1 MPVST
6 AFADELSSLD
16 ATGSDQAPI
25 DIVSTPSVEP
35 AIVEPAVVEPIAAEP
50 STAPVAVDSSVGE
63 IADLPTSDQATN
75 DWQINDSGNSAGQI
89 ASDAAADNR
98 QDIASETP
106 TEVDGTDQTAADGA
120 KTLVGLALSGQ
131 TQNEEQFEPM
141 AYTAHD
147 ASTPETDASVG
158 SHAGDESDTVDIMM
172 DSAASTPASRK
183 LVKSAPSV
191 NAMIPT
197 PDASG
202 TPDKKNTPAFPS
214 SADDSN
220 APEPTLAQELLVA
233 QVDGSG
239 DINNW
244 VDPNPASLL
253 SASLNRH
260 AYAIGDTLVLAYE
273 VADADGIYGN
283 ATVWL
288 AQGTPEDWRRG
299 SGHGWGTNAA
309 CPDGQLTFRVTS
321 DDTPGAYRV
330 VGLEVRDKAGYST
343 TFWDE
348 EYAAATGREGPTT
361 LPRLEFT
368 IEGSEDPNPASLLS
382 ASLNRH
388 AYAIGDTLVLAYEVA
403 DADGIYGNATVWLAQ
418 GTPEDWRRGSGHGW
432 GTNAACPDGQLTFR
446 VTSDDTPG
454 AYRVVGLE
462 VRDKAGY
469 STTFW
474 DEEYAAATGRE
485 GPTTLPRLE
494 FTIVAPGQVRYYAVT
509 QGDKTTLSA
518 NDAAGATFVFNAPA
532 ESLVAIDIDG
542 EQIPEEAYSV
552 ASGSTIVTIHQSFL
566 ATLTPGEHTI
576 AAIYENANRSIA
588 TFTVL
593 NSEQQIEQSSCVADE
608 TTFATAYPHGAK
620 LAATGGSSM
629 HDASTTIPATGDATE
644 AGLISTAFA
653 GISSLLSGF
662 MRRKR
667 EK

>member
-288 AQGTPEDWRRG
+288 AQGTPEDWRR
-299 SGHGWGTNAA
+299 
-309 CPDGQLTFRVTS
+309 D
-321 DDTPGAYRV
+321 
-330 VGLEVRDKAGYST
+330 
-343 TFWDE
+343 
-348 EYAAATGREGPTT
+348 
-361 LPRLEFT
+361 
-368 IEGSEDPNPASLLS
+368 
-382 ASLNRH
+382 
-388 AYAIGDTLVLAYEVA
+388 
-403 DADGIYGNATVWLAQ
+403 
-418 GTPEDWRRGSGHGW
+418 SGHGW